1 VKYGTTVA
9 GVSYD
14 GMQDFNGTMEGN
26 FRKESRQAN
35 RVGFWAFVAL
45 QVMDVEPETRAL
57 GKKRGGDS

>member
-1 VKYGTTVA
+1 
-9 GVSYD
+9 
-14 GMQDFNGTMEGN
+14 MQDFNGTMERN

-45 QVMDVEPETRAL
+45 QVEPETRAS